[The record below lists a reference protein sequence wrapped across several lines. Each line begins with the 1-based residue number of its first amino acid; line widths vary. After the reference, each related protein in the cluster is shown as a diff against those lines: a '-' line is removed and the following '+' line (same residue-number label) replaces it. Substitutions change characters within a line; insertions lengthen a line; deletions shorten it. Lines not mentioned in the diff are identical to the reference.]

1 MLSNAGF
8 YYPENGI
15 SPTPL
20 SIVFLLL
27 SPNRRHQRGTGGR
40 KEVWGLDFNSGYSRS
55 SEVGAKGWWLPDQ
68 RNDQFLDFR
77 LTHILLILLWFLQQS
92 YNKLHVFLPPRIL
105 EWFLIFYVSPI
116 DRVGKS
122 LYPYWCQPRQC
133 WEARRITMKE
143 ESEKV
148 RPKYHIQTVEDR
160 FQMVQKNKS

>member
-1 MLSNAGF
+1 MSSGKKDSYRKWKMIIIEHSIAGLVLICKLYLLASYLPFQIMLSNAGF

-105 EWFLIFYVSPI
+105 E
-116 DRVGKS
+116 
-122 LYPYWCQPRQC
+122 
-133 WEARRITMKE
+133 
-143 ESEKV
+143 
-148 RPKYHIQTVEDR
+148 
-160 FQMVQKNKS
+160 